1 MDVSRSAVAAAVLAV
16 LCGLGGCANFQTIGR
31 STALP
36 LDSGHGKAVHLDAQ
50 QRLVV
55 FTATRYCAEP
65 SPDALAAYAAA
76 LGLSGPKLPSK
87 ETAASA
93 AFNSAAGSIG
103 LRTQS
108 ITLMRDTLYRI
119 CEERLNDS
127 LSDEQIAVLLARSQD
142 LTAVI
147 LAIEQLTGAVAAPP
161 VTLTTGGGS
170 SALASLTANTEALNA
185 AKAAEAKYKK
195 DSDDADAKQKSA
207 KSELD
212 QATTE
217 LDALRKASAADD
229 AIKQK
234 IAEVSA
240 KDAAFQQAKSEAERA
255 AADYQ
260 RMQQT
265 TDQISQARD
274 AANAVTTATV
284 SSGAVAGAF
293 AQRNLS
299 DQAVGQVASTVRQL
313 VTELLSKDY
322 FLDTCLAA
330 LTSPGARKAL
340 ESFQRIQEHAS
351 GRSSFNGTYS
361 LSQMQPQTP
370 QDLAAMLELSRG
382 QLMQRCLDYMA
393 KIQPRPYPAASGGA
407 AGGTAQPPNPP
418 PKQDAGTA
426 SP

>member
-1 MDVSRSAVAAAVLAV
+1 MDVFRSAYAAAVLAL
-16 LCGLGGCANFQTIGR
+16 LCGLGGCANLQTIKR

-36 LDSGHGKAVHLDAQ
+36 LDGGNGRAVHLDAQ

-87 ETAASA
+87 ATAASA

-195 DSDDADAKQKSA
+195 DSDDANAKQTSAKSA
-207 KSELD
+207 LDEVKSELD
-212 QATTE
+212 
-217 LDALRKASAADD
+217 ALQKASAADD

-240 KDAAFQQAKSEAERA
+240 KDAAFQQTKSEAEMA
-255 AADYQ
+255 AAAYQ

-265 TDQISQARD
+265 TEQISQARD
-274 AANAVTTATV
+274 AANAVTSATV

-299 DQAVGQVASTVRQL
+299 DQAVGQVASTVNQL
-313 VTELLSKDY
+313 VTELLNKDY

-340 ESFQRIQEHAS
+340 ESFQRVQEQAS
-351 GRSSFNGTYS
+351 ARSPFIGTYS
-361 LSQMQPQTP
+361 LSKMQPQTP
-370 QDLAAMLELSRG
+370 QDLAAMLELSQG

-393 KIQPRPYPAASGGA
+393 KIQPRPYPPPASGGA
-407 AGGTAQPPNPP
+407 AGDTAQPTNPP
-418 PKQDAGTA
+418 PKPEPGA
-426 SP
+426 PP